1 MTHEGKKVLV
11 VDDEEPL
18 QQALRDTLSR
28 EGFNVLT
35 AKNGD
40 EGLKTALEQH
50 PDLILLD
57 FIMPKMDGMTMLK
70 QLRLDGWGKLARVV
84 ILTNLSDNEKIADAM
99 NSETFDYFVK
109 SDTKIHELV
118 KKIKEKL
125 A

>member
-1 MTHEGKKVLV
+1 
-11 VDDEEPL
+11 
-18 QQALRDTLSR
+18 
-28 EGFNVLT
+28 
-35 AKNGD
+35 
-40 EGLKTALEQH
+40 
-50 PDLILLD
+50 
-57 FIMPKMDGMTMLK
+57 MPKMDGMTMLK